1 MLLKYNLTLY
11 HHRATLMDIKNKKE
25 NTMQPFELGD
35 IFLGCTE
42 LIDDIDDHKGNGR
55 ILQYDKDLNLKG
67 ILWTEG
73 TEHLVIGLKID
84 PKGILWAFDMHNH
97 VVIRVSPDGK
107 QLPNHHFANRAFS
120 NVTFDKDGNIYLGEA
135 LVGNTPYPGSY
146 MKRLPGS
153 DLLGEAN
160 IYKFDSKLQLQEI
173 YEVAYSPEFHNFKG
187 ITHSTM
193 HPSEA
198 FITYTTEIGKK
209 IMRYDIQQ
217 SKQMDDLLVLPGDL
231 TDQNVAIAVNY
242 LNDGRLL
249 HSRGDRIEI
258 LSEDGEVIQTI
269 GLEEHGW
276 GIAQISPSYDQ
287 EHFFTANI
295 FSGVAMKIRISDGKI
310 LGSIDTGYK
319 APKRSLAGIAEYG
332 SLKDS

>member
-1 MLLKYNLTLY
+1 
-11 HHRATLMDIKNKKE
+11 MDIKNKKE

-173 YEVAYSPEFHNFKG
+173 YEVAYSPEFHHFKG

-258 LSEDGEVIQTI
+258 LNETGAIIQTI
-269 GLEEHGW
+269 DLKDHGW
-276 GIAQISPSYDQ
+276 GIAQVSPSYDQ

-295 FSGVAMKIRISDGKI
+295 FTGVAMKIRISDGEI
-310 LGSIDTGYK
+310 LGSIDTGYR

>member
-1 MLLKYNLTLY
+1 
-11 HHRATLMDIKNKKE
+11 
-25 NTMQPFELGD
+25 
-35 IFLGCTE
+35 
-42 LIDDIDDHKGNGR
+42 
-55 ILQYDKDLNLKG
+55 
-67 ILWTEG
+67 
-73 TEHLVIGLKID
+73 
-84 PKGILWAFDMHNH
+84 MHNH
-97 VVIRVSPDGK
+97 IVIRVSPDGK

-160 IYKFDSKLQLQEI
+160 IYKFDSALQLQEI
-173 YEVAYSPEFHNFKG
+173 YDVAYSPEFHHFKG

-258 LSEDGEVIQTI
+258 LNEDGAIIQTI

-276 GIAQISPSYDQ
+276 GIAQVSPSYDQ

-295 FSGVAMKIRISDGKI
+295 FTGVAMKIRISDGEI
-310 LGSIDTGYK
+310 LGSIDTGYR

-332 SLKDS
+332 SLEDS

>member
-1 MLLKYNLTLY
+1 MK
-11 HHRATLMDIKNKKE
+11 
-25 NTMQPFELGD
+25 PFELGD

-42 LIDDIDDHKGNGR
+42 LIEDIDDHKGNGR
-55 ILQYDKDLNLKG
+55 ILQYDKDFNLKG

-73 TEHLVIGLKID
+73 TDHLVIGLKID

-97 VVIRVSPDGK
+97 IVIRVSPDGK

-160 IYKFDSKLQLQEI
+160 IYKFDSELQLQEI
-173 YEVAYSPEFHNFKG
+173 YDVAYSPEFHHFKG

-258 LSEDGEVIQTI
+258 LNEDGAIIQTI

-276 GIAQISPSYDQ
+276 GIAQVSPSYDQ

-295 FSGVAMKIRISDGKI
+295 FTGVAMKIRISDGEI
-310 LGSIDTGYK
+310 LGSIDTGYR

-332 SLKDS
+332 SLEDS

>member
-1 MLLKYNLTLY
+1 MK
-11 HHRATLMDIKNKKE
+11 
-25 NTMQPFELGD
+25 PFELGD

-42 LIDDIDDHKGNGR
+42 LIEDIDDHKGNGR
-55 ILQYDKDLNLKG
+55 ILQYDKDFNLKG

-73 TEHLVIGLKID
+73 TDHLVIGLKID

-97 VVIRVSPDGK
+97 IVIRVSPDGK

-160 IYKFDSKLQLQEI
+160 IYKFDSALQLQEI
-173 YEVAYSPEFHNFKG
+173 YDVAYSPEFHHFKG

-258 LSEDGEVIQTI
+258 LNEDGAIIQTI

-276 GIAQISPSYDQ
+276 GIAQVSPSYDQ

-295 FSGVAMKIRISDGKI
+295 FTGVAMKIRISDGEI
-310 LGSIDTGYK
+310 LGSIDTGYR

>member
-11 HHRATLMDIKNKKE
+11 YHRATVMDIKNKKE
-25 NTMQPFELGD
+25 NTMKPFETGD

-42 LIDDIDDHKGNGR
+42 LNDDIDDHKGNGR
-55 ILQYDKDLNLKG
+55 ILQYDKDLKLKG
-67 ILWTEG
+67 VLWTEG
-73 TEHLVIGLKID
+73 TEHHVIGLKID
-84 PKGILWAFDMHNH
+84 PKGILWGFDMHNH
-97 VVIRVSPDGK
+97 IVVRVSPDGK

-120 NVTFDKDGNIYLGEA
+120 NVTFDKSGNIYLGEA
-135 LVGNTPYPGSY
+135 LVGNTPYPGSF

-153 DLLGEAN
+153 DLLGDSN
-160 IYKFDSKLQLQEI
+160 IYKFDSEFNLLEI
-173 YEVAYSPEFHNFKG
+173 YEVAYSPEFHHFKG

-193 HPSEA
+193 HPTQR

-242 LNDGRLL
+242 LDDGRLL

-258 LSEDGEVIQTI
+258 LDEDGEIIQTI
-269 GLEEHGW
+269 DLKDHGW
-276 GIAQISPSYDQ
+276 GIAQVTPSHDQ

-295 FSGVAMKIRISDGKI
+295 FTGVAMKIRISDGVI
-310 LGSIDTGYK
+310 LGSIETGYK

-332 SLKDS
+332 LVKS

>member
-1 MLLKYNLTLY
+1 
-11 HHRATLMDIKNKKE
+11 MDIKNKKE
-25 NTMQPFELGD
+25 NTMKPFELGD

-42 LIDDIDDHKGNGR
+42 LIEDIDDHKGNGR
-55 ILQYDKDLNLKG
+55 ILQYDKDFNLKG

-73 TEHLVIGLKID
+73 TDHLVIGLKID

-97 VVIRVSPDGK
+97 IVIRVSPDGK

-153 DLLGEAN
+153 DLIGEAN

-173 YEVAYSPEFHNFKG
+173 YDVAYSPEFHHFKG
-187 ITHSTM
+187 VTHSTM

-209 IMRYDIQQ
+209 IMRYDIQR

-258 LSEDGEVIQTI
+258 LNEDGVIIQTI
-269 GLEEHGW
+269 GLEDHGW
-276 GIAQISPSYDQ
+276 GIAQVSPSYDQ

-295 FSGVAMKIRISDGKI
+295 FTGVAMKIRISDGEI

-332 SLKDS
+332 SMKDA

>member
-1 MLLKYNLTLY
+1 
-11 HHRATLMDIKNKKE
+11 MDIKNKKE

-160 IYKFDSKLQLQEI
+160 IYKFDSKFQLKDI
-173 YEVAYSPEFHNFKG
+173 YEVAYSPEFHHFKG

-295 FSGVAMKIRISDGKI
+295 FTGVAMKIRISDGKI

>member
-1 MLLKYNLTLY
+1 MK
-11 HHRATLMDIKNKKE
+11 
-25 NTMQPFELGD
+25 PFELGD

-42 LIDDIDDHKGNGR
+42 LIEDIDDHKGNGR
-55 ILQYDKDLNLKG
+55 ILQYDKDFNLKG

-73 TEHLVIGLKID
+73 TDHLVIGLKID

-97 VVIRVSPDGK
+97 IVIRVSPDGK

-160 IYKFDSKLQLQEI
+160 IYKFDSALQLQEI
-173 YEVAYSPEFHNFKG
+173 YDVAYSPEFHHFKG

-258 LSEDGEVIQTI
+258 LNEDGAIIQTI

-276 GIAQISPSYDQ
+276 GIAQVSPSYDQ
-287 EHFFTANI
+287 KHFFTANI
-295 FSGVAMKIRISDGKI
+295 FTGVAMKIRISDGEI
-310 LGSIDTGYK
+310 LGSIDTGYR

>member
-1 MLLKYNLTLY
+1 M
-11 HHRATLMDIKNKKE
+11 
-25 NTMQPFELGD
+25 GD

-42 LIDDIDDHKGNGR
+42 LIEDIDDHKGNGR
-55 ILQYDKDLNLKG
+55 ILQYDKDFNLKG

-73 TEHLVIGLKID
+73 TDHLVIGLKID

-97 VVIRVSPDGK
+97 IVIRVSPDGK

-160 IYKFDSKLQLQEI
+160 IYKFDSALQLQEI
-173 YEVAYSPEFHNFKG
+173 YDVAYSPEFHHFKG

-258 LSEDGEVIQTI
+258 LNEDGAIIQTI

-276 GIAQISPSYDQ
+276 GIAQVSPSYDQ

-295 FSGVAMKIRISDGKI
+295 FTGVAMKIRISDGEI
-310 LGSIDTGYK
+310 LGSIDTGYR

-332 SLKDS
+332 SLEDS

>member
-1 MLLKYNLTLY
+1 MK
-11 HHRATLMDIKNKKE
+11 
-25 NTMQPFELGD
+25 PFELGD

-42 LIDDIDDHKGNGR
+42 LIEDIDDHKGIGR
-55 ILQYDKDLNLKG
+55 ILQYDKDFNLKG

-73 TEHLVIGLKID
+73 TDHLVIGLTID

-97 VVIRVSPDGK
+97 IVIRVSPDGK

-160 IYKFDSKLQLQEI
+160 IYKFDSALQLQEI
-173 YEVAYSPEFHNFKG
+173 YDVAYSPEFHHFKG

-258 LSEDGEVIQTI
+258 LNEDGAIIQTI

-276 GIAQISPSYDQ
+276 GIAQVSPSYDQ

-295 FSGVAMKIRISDGKI
+295 FTGVAMKIRISDGEI
-310 LGSIDTGYK
+310 LGSIDTGYR

>member
-1 MLLKYNLTLY
+1 MK
-11 HHRATLMDIKNKKE
+11 
-25 NTMQPFELGD
+25 PFELGD

-42 LIDDIDDHKGNGR
+42 LIEDIDDHKGIGR
-55 ILQYDKDLNLKG
+55 ILQYDKDFNLKG

-73 TEHLVIGLKID
+73 TNHLVIGLTID

-97 VVIRVSPDGK
+97 IVIRVSPDGK

-160 IYKFDSKLQLQEI
+160 IYKFDSALQLQEI
-173 YEVAYSPEFHNFKG
+173 YDVAYSPEFHHFKG

-258 LSEDGEVIQTI
+258 LNEDGTIIQTI

-276 GIAQISPSYDQ
+276 GIAQVSPSYDQ

-295 FSGVAMKIRISDGKI
+295 FTGVAMKIRISDGEI
-310 LGSIDTGYK
+310 LGSIDTGYR

>member
-1 MLLKYNLTLY
+1 MK
-11 HHRATLMDIKNKKE
+11 
-25 NTMQPFELGD
+25 PFELGD

-42 LIDDIDDHKGNGR
+42 LIEDIDDHKGNGR
-55 ILQYDKDLNLKG
+55 ILQYDKDFNLKG

-73 TEHLVIGLKID
+73 TDHLVIGLKID

-97 VVIRVSPDGK
+97 IVIRVSPDGK

-160 IYKFDSKLQLQEI
+160 IYKYDSKFQLQEI
-173 YEVAYSPEFHNFKG
+173 YEVAYSPEFHHFKG

-258 LSEDGEVIQTI
+258 LNEDGAIIQTI

-276 GIAQISPSYDQ
+276 GIAQVSPSYDQ

-295 FSGVAMKIRISDGKI
+295 FTGVAMKIRISDGEI
-310 LGSIDTGYK
+310 LGSIDTGYR

>member
-1 MLLKYNLTLY
+1 MK
-11 HHRATLMDIKNKKE
+11 
-25 NTMQPFELGD
+25 PFELGD

-42 LIDDIDDHKGNGR
+42 LVEDIDDHKGNGR
-55 ILQYDKDLNLKG
+55 ILQYDKDFNLKG

-73 TEHLVIGLKID
+73 TDHLVIGLKID

-97 VVIRVSPDGK
+97 IVIRVSPDGK

-160 IYKFDSKLQLQEI
+160 IYKFDSALQLQEI
-173 YEVAYSPEFHNFKG
+173 YDVAYSPEFHHFKG

-258 LSEDGEVIQTI
+258 LNEDGAIIQTI

-276 GIAQISPSYDQ
+276 GIAQVSPSYDQ

-295 FSGVAMKIRISDGKI
+295 FTGVAMKIRISDGEI
-310 LGSIDTGYK
+310 LGSIDTGYR

>member
-1 MLLKYNLTLY
+1 MK
-11 HHRATLMDIKNKKE
+11 
-25 NTMQPFELGD
+25 PFELGD

-42 LIDDIDDHKGNGR
+42 LIEDIDDHKGNGR
-55 ILQYDKDLNLKG
+55 ILQYDKDFNLKG

-73 TEHLVIGLKID
+73 TDHLVIGLKID

-97 VVIRVSPDGK
+97 IVIRVSPDGK

-160 IYKFDSKLQLQEI
+160 IYKFDSALQLQEI
-173 YEVAYSPEFHNFKG
+173 YDVAYSPEFHHFKG

-258 LSEDGEVIQTI
+258 LNEDGAIIQTI

-276 GIAQISPSYDQ
+276 GIAQVSPSYDQ

-295 FSGVAMKIRISDGKI
+295 FTGVAMKIRISDGEI
-310 LGSIDTGYK
+310 LGSIDTGYR

-332 SLKDS
+332 SLKDF

>member
-1 MLLKYNLTLY
+1 MK
-11 HHRATLMDIKNKKE
+11 
-25 NTMQPFELGD
+25 PFELGD

-42 LIDDIDDHKGNGR
+42 LIEDIDDHKGNGR
-55 ILQYDKDLNLKG
+55 ILQYDKDFNLKG

-73 TEHLVIGLKID
+73 TDHLVIGLTID

-97 VVIRVSPDGK
+97 IVIRVSPDGK

-160 IYKFDSKLQLQEI
+160 IYKFDSALQLQEI
-173 YEVAYSPEFHNFKG
+173 YDVAYSPEFHHFKG

-258 LSEDGEVIQTI
+258 LNEDGAIIQTI

-276 GIAQISPSYDQ
+276 GIAQVSPSYDQ

-295 FSGVAMKIRISDGKI
+295 FTGVAMKIRISDGEI
-310 LGSIDTGYK
+310 LGSIDTGYR

>member
-1 MLLKYNLTLY
+1 MK
-11 HHRATLMDIKNKKE
+11 
-25 NTMQPFELGD
+25 PFELGD

-42 LIDDIDDHKGNGR
+42 LIEDIDDHKGNGR
-55 ILQYDKDLNLKG
+55 ILQYDKDFNLKG

-73 TEHLVIGLKID
+73 TDHLVIGLKVD

-97 VVIRVSPDGK
+97 IVIRVSPDGK

-160 IYKFDSKLQLQEI
+160 IYKFDSALQLQEI
-173 YEVAYSPEFHNFKG
+173 YDVAYSPEFHHFKG

-258 LSEDGEVIQTI
+258 LNEDGAIIQTI

-276 GIAQISPSYDQ
+276 GIAQVSPSYDQ

-295 FSGVAMKIRISDGKI
+295 FTGVAMKIRISDGEI
-310 LGSIDTGYK
+310 LGSIDTGYR

>member
-1 MLLKYNLTLY
+1 MK
-11 HHRATLMDIKNKKE
+11 
-25 NTMQPFELGD
+25 PFELGD

-42 LIDDIDDHKGNGR
+42 LIEDIDDHKGNGR
-55 ILQYDKDLNLKG
+55 ILQYDKDFNLKG

-73 TEHLVIGLKID
+73 TDHLVIGLKID

-97 VVIRVSPDGK
+97 IVIRVSPDGK

-160 IYKFDSKLQLQEI
+160 IYKFDSALQLQEI
-173 YEVAYSPEFHNFKG
+173 YDVAYSPEFHHFKG

-258 LSEDGEVIQTI
+258 LNEDGAIIQTI

-276 GIAQISPSYDQ
+276 GIAQVSPSYDQ

-295 FSGVAMKIRISDGKI
+295 FTGVAMKIRISDGEI

>member
-1 MLLKYNLTLY
+1 MV
-11 HHRATLMDIKNKKE
+11 IKNKKE
-25 NTMQPFELGD
+25 NTMKPFELGD

-42 LIDDIDDHKGNGR
+42 LIEDIDDHKGNGR
-55 ILQYDKDLNLKG
+55 ILQYDKDFNLKG

-73 TEHLVIGLKID
+73 TDHLVIGLKID

-97 VVIRVSPDGK
+97 IVIRVSPDGK

-153 DLLGEAN
+153 DLIGEAN
-160 IYKFDSKLQLQEI
+160 IYKFDSKLQLLEI
-173 YEVAYSPEFHNFKG
+173 YDVAYSPEFHHFKG
-187 ITHSTM
+187 VTHSTM

-209 IMRYDIQQ
+209 IMRYDIQR

-258 LSEDGEVIQTI
+258 LNEDGVIIQTI
-269 GLEEHGW
+269 GLEDHGW
-276 GIAQISPSYDQ
+276 GIAQVSPSYDQ

-295 FSGVAMKIRISDGKI
+295 FTGVAMKIRISDGQI

-332 SLKDS
+332 SMKDA

>member
-11 HHRATLMDIKNKKE
+11 YHRTTVMDIKNKKE
-25 NTMQPFELGD
+25 NTMKPFETGD

-55 ILQYDKDLNLKG
+55 ILQYDKDLKLKG
-67 ILWTEG
+67 VLWTEG
-73 TEHLVIGLKID
+73 TEHLVIGLKMD
-84 PKGILWAFDMHNH
+84 PEGILWAFDMHNH
-97 VVIRVSPDGK
+97 IVVRVSPDGK

-120 NVTFDKDGNIYLGEA
+120 NVTFDKSGNIYLGEA
-135 LVGNTPYPGSY
+135 LVGNTPYPGSF

-153 DLLGEAN
+153 DLLGDAN
-160 IYKFDSKLQLQEI
+160 IYKFDSEFNFLEI
-173 YEVAYSPEFHNFKG
+173 YEVAYSPEFHHFKG

-193 HPSEA
+193 HPSER

-258 LSEDGEVIQTI
+258 LDEDGEIIQTI
-269 GLEEHGW
+269 DLKDHGW
-276 GIAQISPSYDQ
+276 GIAQVTPSHDQ

-295 FSGVAMKIRISDGKI
+295 FTGVAMKIRISDGEI
-310 LGSIDTGYK
+310 LGSIETGYK

-332 SLKDS
+332 LVKS

>member
-1 MLLKYNLTLY
+1 MK
-11 HHRATLMDIKNKKE
+11 
-25 NTMQPFELGD
+25 PFELGD

-42 LIDDIDDHKGNGR
+42 LIEDIDDHKGNGR
-55 ILQYDKDLNLKG
+55 ILQFDKDFNLKG
-67 ILWTEG
+67 FLWTEG
-73 TEHLVIGLKID
+73 TDHLVIGLKID

-97 VVIRVSPDGK
+97 IVIRVSPDGK

-160 IYKFDSKLQLQEI
+160 IYKFDSALQLQEI
-173 YEVAYSPEFHNFKG
+173 YDVAYSPEFHHFKG

-258 LSEDGEVIQTI
+258 LNEDGAIIQTI

-276 GIAQISPSYDQ
+276 GIAQVSPSYDQ

-295 FSGVAMKIRISDGKI
+295 FTGVAMKIRISDGEI
-310 LGSIDTGYK
+310 LGSIDTGYR

>member
-1 MLLKYNLTLY
+1 MK
-11 HHRATLMDIKNKKE
+11 
-25 NTMQPFELGD
+25 PFELGD
-35 IFLGCTE
+35 VFLGCTE
-42 LIDDIDDHKGNGR
+42 LIEDIDDHKGNGR
-55 ILQYDKDLNLKG
+55 ILQYDKDFNLKG

-73 TEHLVIGLKID
+73 TDHLVIGLKID

-97 VVIRVSPDGK
+97 IVIRVSPDGK

-160 IYKFDSKLQLQEI
+160 IYKFDSALQLQEI
-173 YEVAYSPEFHNFKG
+173 YDVAYSPEFHHFKG

-258 LSEDGEVIQTI
+258 LNEDGAIIQTI

-276 GIAQISPSYDQ
+276 GIAQVSPSYDQ

-295 FSGVAMKIRISDGKI
+295 FTGVAMKIRISDGEI
-310 LGSIDTGYK
+310 LGSMDTGYR

>member
-1 MLLKYNLTLY
+1 MK
-11 HHRATLMDIKNKKE
+11 
-25 NTMQPFELGD
+25 PFELGD

-42 LIDDIDDHKGNGR
+42 LIEDIDDHKGNGR
-55 ILQYDKDLNLKG
+55 ILQYDKDFNLKG

-73 TEHLVIGLKID
+73 TDHLVIGLKID

-97 VVIRVSPDGK
+97 IVIRVSPDGK

-160 IYKFDSKLQLQEI
+160 IYKFDSALQLQEI
-173 YEVAYSPEFHNFKG
+173 YDVAYSPEFHHFKG
-187 ITHSTM
+187 ITDSTM

-258 LSEDGEVIQTI
+258 LNEDGAIIQTI

-276 GIAQISPSYDQ
+276 GIAQVSPSYDQ

-295 FSGVAMKIRISDGKI
+295 FTGVAMKIRISDGEI
-310 LGSIDTGYK
+310 LGSIDTGYR

-332 SLKDS
+332 SLEDS

>member
-1 MLLKYNLTLY
+1 MK
-11 HHRATLMDIKNKKE
+11 
-25 NTMQPFELGD
+25 PFELGD

-42 LIDDIDDHKGNGR
+42 LIENIDDHKGNGR
-55 ILQYDKDLNLKG
+55 ILQYDKDFNLKG

-73 TEHLVIGLKID
+73 TDHLVIGLKID

-97 VVIRVSPDGK
+97 IVIRVSPDGK

-160 IYKFDSKLQLQEI
+160 IYKFDSALQLQEI
-173 YEVAYSPEFHNFKG
+173 YDVAYSPEFHHFKG

-209 IMRYDIQQ
+209 IMRYDIEQ

-258 LSEDGEVIQTI
+258 LNEDGAIMQTI

-276 GIAQISPSYDQ
+276 GIAQVSPSYDQ

-295 FSGVAMKIRISDGKI
+295 FTGVAMKIRISDGEI
-310 LGSIDTGYK
+310 LGSIDTGYR

>member
-1 MLLKYNLTLY
+1 
-11 HHRATLMDIKNKKE
+11 MDIKNKKE
-25 NTMQPFELGD
+25 NTMKPFELGD

-42 LIDDIDDHKGNGR
+42 LIEDIDDHKGNGR
-55 ILQYDKDLNLKG
+55 ILQYDKDFNLKG

-73 TEHLVIGLKID
+73 TDHLVIGLKID

-97 VVIRVSPDGK
+97 IVIRVSPDGK

-153 DLLGEAN
+153 DLIGEAN

-173 YEVAYSPEFHNFKG
+173 YDVAYSPEFHHFKG
-187 ITHSTM
+187 VTHSTM

-209 IMRYDIQQ
+209 IMRYDIQR

-258 LSEDGEVIQTI
+258 LNEDGVIIQTI
-269 GLEEHGW
+269 GLEDHGW
-276 GIAQISPSYDQ
+276 GIAQVSPSYDQ

-295 FSGVAMKIRISDGKI
+295 FTGVAMKIRISDGEI

-332 SLKDS
+332 SVKDA

>member
-1 MLLKYNLTLY
+1 
-11 HHRATLMDIKNKKE
+11 MDIKNKKE

-135 LVGNTPYPGSY
+135 LVGNTPYSGSY

-160 IYKFDSKLQLQEI
+160 IYKFDSKFQLQEI
-173 YEVAYSPEFHNFKG
+173 YEVAYSPEFHHFKG

>member
-1 MLLKYNLTLY
+1 MK
-11 HHRATLMDIKNKKE
+11 
-25 NTMQPFELGD
+25 PFELGD

-42 LIDDIDDHKGNGR
+42 LIEDIDDHKGNGR
-55 ILQYDKDLNLKG
+55 ILQYDKDFNLKG

-73 TEHLVIGLKID
+73 TDHLVIGLKID

-97 VVIRVSPDGK
+97 IVIRVSPDGK

-160 IYKFDSKLQLQEI
+160 IYKFDSALQLQEI
-173 YEVAYSPEFHNFKG
+173 YDVAYSPEFHHFKG

-231 TDQNVAIAVNY
+231 ADQNVAIAVNY

-258 LSEDGEVIQTI
+258 LNEDGAIIQTI

-276 GIAQISPSYDQ
+276 GIAQVSPSYDQ

-295 FSGVAMKIRISDGKI
+295 FTGVAMKIRISDGEI
-310 LGSIDTGYK
+310 LGSIDTGYR

-332 SLKDS
+332 SLDDS

>member
-1 MLLKYNLTLY
+1 MK
-11 HHRATLMDIKNKKE
+11 
-25 NTMQPFELGD
+25 PFELGD

-42 LIDDIDDHKGNGR
+42 LIEDIDDHKGNGR
-55 ILQYDKDLNLKG
+55 ILQYDKDFNLKG

-73 TEHLVIGLKID
+73 TDHLVIGLKID

-97 VVIRVSPDGK
+97 IVIRVSPDGK

-160 IYKFDSKLQLQEI
+160 IYKFDSALQLQEI
-173 YEVAYSPEFHNFKG
+173 YDVAYSPEFHHFKG

-258 LSEDGEVIQTI
+258 LNEDGTIIQTI

-276 GIAQISPSYDQ
+276 GIAQVSPSYDQ

-295 FSGVAMKIRISDGKI
+295 FTGVAMKIRISDGEI
-310 LGSIDTGYK
+310 LGSIDTGYR

>member
-1 MLLKYNLTLY
+1 
-11 HHRATLMDIKNKKE
+11 MDIKNKKE

-153 DLLGEAN
+153 DLLGDAN
-160 IYKFDSKLQLQEI
+160 IYKFDSKFQLQEI
-173 YEVAYSPEFHNFKG
+173 YEVAYSPEFHHFKG

-332 SLKDS
+332 SLRDS

>member
-1 MLLKYNLTLY
+1 MK
-11 HHRATLMDIKNKKE
+11 
-25 NTMQPFELGD
+25 PFELGD

-42 LIDDIDDHKGNGR
+42 LIEDIDDHKGNGR
-55 ILQYDKDLNLKG
+55 ILQYDKDFNLKG

-73 TEHLVIGLKID
+73 TDHLVIGLKID

-97 VVIRVSPDGK
+97 IVSRVSPDGK

-160 IYKFDSKLQLQEI
+160 IYKFDSALQLQEI
-173 YEVAYSPEFHNFKG
+173 YDVAYSPEFHHFKG

-258 LSEDGEVIQTI
+258 LNEDGASIQTI

-276 GIAQISPSYDQ
+276 GIAQVSPSYDQ

-295 FSGVAMKIRISDGKI
+295 FTGVAMKIRISDGEI
-310 LGSIDTGYK
+310 LGSIDTGYR

>member
-1 MLLKYNLTLY
+1 MV
-11 HHRATLMDIKNKKE
+11 IKNKKE
-25 NTMQPFELGD
+25 NTMKPFELGD

-42 LIDDIDDHKGNGR
+42 LIEDIDDHKGNGR
-55 ILQYDKDLNLKG
+55 ILQYDKDFNLKG

-73 TEHLVIGLKID
+73 TDHLVIGLKID

-97 VVIRVSPDGK
+97 IVIRVSPDGK

-153 DLLGEAN
+153 DLIGEAN
-160 IYKFDSKLQLQEI
+160 IYKFDSKLQLLEI
-173 YEVAYSPEFHNFKG
+173 YDVAYSPEFHHFKG
-187 ITHSTM
+187 VTHSTM

-209 IMRYDIQQ
+209 IMRYDIQR

-231 TDQNVAIAVNY
+231 TDQNVAIAINY

-258 LSEDGEVIQTI
+258 LNEDGVIIQTI
-269 GLEEHGW
+269 GLEDHGW
-276 GIAQISPSYDQ
+276 GIAQVSPSYDQ

-295 FSGVAMKIRISDGKI
+295 FTGVAMKIRISDGEI

-332 SLKDS
+332 SVKDA

>member
-1 MLLKYNLTLY
+1 MV
-11 HHRATLMDIKNKKE
+11 IKNKKE
-25 NTMQPFELGD
+25 NTMKPFELGD

-42 LIDDIDDHKGNGR
+42 LIKDIDDHKGNGR
-55 ILQYDKDLNLKG
+55 ILQYDKDFNLKG

-73 TEHLVIGLKID
+73 TDHLVIGLKID

-97 VVIRVSPDGK
+97 IVIRVSPDGK

-153 DLLGEAN
+153 DLIGEAN
-160 IYKFDSKLQLQEI
+160 IYKFDSKLQLLEI
-173 YEVAYSPEFHNFKG
+173 YDVAYSPEFHHFKG
-187 ITHSTM
+187 VTHSTM

-209 IMRYDIQQ
+209 IMRYDIQR

-258 LSEDGEVIQTI
+258 LNEDGVIIQTI
-269 GLEEHGW
+269 GLEDHGW
-276 GIAQISPSYDQ
+276 GIAQVSPSYDQ

-295 FSGVAMKIRISDGKI
+295 FTGVAMKIRISDGEI

-332 SLKDS
+332 SMKDA

>member
-1 MLLKYNLTLY
+1 MK
-11 HHRATLMDIKNKKE
+11 
-25 NTMQPFELGD
+25 PFELGD

-42 LIDDIDDHKGNGR
+42 LIEDIDDHKGNGR
-55 ILQYDKDLNLKG
+55 ILQYDKDFNLKG

-73 TEHLVIGLKID
+73 TDHLVIGLKID

-97 VVIRVSPDGK
+97 IVIRVSPDGK

-160 IYKFDSKLQLQEI
+160 IYKFDSALQLQEI
-173 YEVAYSPEFHNFKG
+173 YDVAYSPEFHHFKG

-258 LSEDGEVIQTI
+258 LNEDGAIIQTI

-276 GIAQISPSYDQ
+276 GIAQVSPSYDQ

-295 FSGVAMKIRISDGKI
+295 FTGVAMKIRISDGEI
-310 LGSIDTGYK
+310 LGSIDTGYR

-332 SLKDS
+332 SL